1 MDDTKVCDF
10 LAKFIHHDHI
20 RYVIAAVE
28 ISREKFGTCNRRD
41 STFSTK
47 DIFRY
52 YKNDDEQ
59 FGCPLLATTSGL
71 YEQILT

>member
-28 ISREKFGTCNRRD
+28 ISRENLALVIGEILRFLQK
-41 STFSTK
+41 TFSVITK
-47 DIFRY
+47 MMMNNSVVPF
-52 YKNDDEQ
+52 
-59 FGCPLLATTSGL
+59 
-71 YEQILT
+71 

>member
-1 MDDTKVCDF
+1 MCDF

-28 ISREKFGTCNRRD
+28 ISRENLALIIGEILRFLCTQ
-41 STFSTK
+41 

-52 YKNDDEQ
+52 YKNADEQ